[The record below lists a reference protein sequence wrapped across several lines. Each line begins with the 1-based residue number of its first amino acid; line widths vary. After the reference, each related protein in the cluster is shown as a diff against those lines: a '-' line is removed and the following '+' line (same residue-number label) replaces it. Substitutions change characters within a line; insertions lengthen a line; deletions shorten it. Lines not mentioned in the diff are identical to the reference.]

1 MACCTEAEG
10 CRLSRYVAAA
20 KASAQYGGGMEAWS
34 LEQQS
39 ADGVVDGAKYAFSFT
54 VSLGGVGAREAQA
67 DAVAGEEVSSGP
79 VEELG
84 AIISLKC
91 FGGDAELRT
100 SKAMNATRW
109 R

>member
-1 MACCTEAEG
+1 M
-10 CRLSRYVAAA
+10 
-20 KASAQYGGGMEAWS
+20 
-34 LEQQS
+34 
-39 ADGVVDGAKYAFSFT
+39 
-54 VSLGGVGAREAQA
+54 GGVGAGEAQA

-100 SKAMNATRW
+100 NESDELNKMAMNLRLVA
-109 R
+109 

>member
-1 MACCTEAEG
+1 M
-10 CRLSRYVAAA
+10 
-20 KASAQYGGGMEAWS
+20 
-34 LEQQS
+34 EQQS
-39 ADGVVDGAKYAFSFT
+39 ADGVVDSAKYEFGFAIL
-54 VSLGGVGAREAQA
+54 LGGVGAGEAQA

-91 FGGDAELRT
+91 FGVTLNCVRA
-100 SKAMNATRW
+100 KAMNSTRW